1 MALTERLQILVDGN
15 AQGAIRE
22 FQKLGTAADRELGKT
37 EDKLA
42 KLSGQLTSFGT
53 GLLAGGAVAIGGLK
67 QLADSASAYGE
78 QVSAASVTFGEEGAA
93 QLEKFAEAAADTANI
108 SKTEA
113 TKAANSFATFA
124 RQAGLTGTAA
134 VKFSTDLVQLAGDI
148 SSFRDIS
155 VADALAALQSGL
167 AGEGEPIRRLGG
179 DISDV
184 ALKAEYL
191 AVTGENVTGT
201 LTQQQ
206 KVVAINSKLFK
217 DFELAQGDVV
227 RTQDSLANQTRNAQA
242 NFENLKTELGTG
254 LVPVFAT
261 LVGAVSNALGSL
273 GQIGDEEA
281 NLGGRI
287 AGIATAATLATGAV
301 SILAGQALRLRD
313 TFTTLGDDG
322 TRSLN
327 NVGRAAAGISIGATV
342 ISGLFALDAA
352 LNAAD
357 QSASD
362 LKQTTDQLLQGL
374 GRQQN
379 FDALLEK
386 TRQLDGGYEDL
397 KESVGQ
403 FFNIRPLQT
412 RFTFIDGIAV
422 DVNDLRESFESLIGQ
437 PEALRNALESLEGR
451 QFLTAAGGVDE
462 ETLALITEYEGK
474 LNDSTKAQ
482 EAQAAASEEQATAA
496 GGVTDG
502 LTEQKTAFERAE
514 QALANYNDSVAILKV
529 NYEGL
534 SERASA
540 FKDAIE
546 RSTTLDDEIAAASS
560 LGGAFKTARENFGAL
575 PAEIDFAALALGVY
589 NEEQTKAIDSF
600 LTLGDRSQD
609 FLSTLLEQNRT
620 YDEVRFAAGLLREEY
635 ARQLE
640 QLGLNDEQVYAY
652 ITTLGLTPDQVET
665 AIVLSGE
672 ETARFKIEAY
682 QGLIERTPPEK
693 LTSFEAAIAQGDF
706 IAAAAELDRLA
717 QERTVPITPVVDP
730 TFVSKF
736 FSTFGF
742 SGRAPAPITFPRAEG
757 GAVASGMAYTVGE
770 RGPELFVP
778 RASGTI
784 VPNDQLRG
792 GTLNLTQNIVS
803 ADPIQTAAEVVR
815 RQRDAEFLAGV

>member
-37 EDKLA
+37 EDRLA

-217 DFELAQGDVV
+217 DFELAQGDVL

-254 LVPVFAT
+254 LVPIFSTV
-261 LVGAVSNALGSL
+261 VGAAGDAIASL
-273 GQIGDEEA
+273 G
-281 NLGGRI
+281 NLSDSQADFGGRV
-287 AGIATAATLATGAV
+287 AGIATAATIGLGGLSV
-301 SILAGQALRLRD
+301 LGGQAIKLRD
-313 TFTTLGDDG
+313 TFTDLGDTG
-322 TRSLN
+322 ERSLN
-327 NVGRAAAGISIGATV
+327 RVGRAARNIAIGGAV
-342 ISGLFALDAA
+342 IGTLFILDGV
-352 LNAAD
+352 LKD
-357 QSASD
+357 VGVSASD
-362 LKQTTDQLLQGL
+362 VTKNLNDLRAARGPGDAL
-374 GRQQN
+374 
-379 FDALLEK
+379 DALLEQAK
-386 TRQLDGGYEDL
+386 ELDGIGDDIRDIF
-397 KESVGQ
+397 KGP
-403 FFNIRPLQT
+403 FNEAQT
-412 RFTFIDGIAV
+412 VKI
-422 DVNDLRESFESLIGQ
+422 NDTTVEIGNLRE
-437 PEALRNALESLEGR
+437 ALERASNDSETLGNALEGLRAARIESTAPFG
-451 QFLTAAGGVDE
+451 LTKGNVDE
-462 ETLALITEYEGK
+462 AFALIDEYEAK
-474 LNDSTKAQ
+474 LQSSKKAQ
-482 EAQAAASEEQATAA
+482 EVANEELLNFGDASQQVTPPVETFTTTVEGLAVQTEEATNAFKAYSDLLQASTDPFFAAVDSVNAYADAQNKVAE
-496 GGVTDG
+496 
-502 LTEQKTAFERAE
+502 AFK
-514 QALANYNDSVAILKV
+514 ALADGATVEELQAFTDAQRDAVEAGIGIETAIA
-529 NYEGL
+529 NIR
-534 SERASA
+534 SEVENGNITYQQA
-540 FKDAIE
+540 FD
-546 RSTTLDDEIAAASS
+546 TLDALKGKYPELA
-560 LGGAFKTARENFGAL
+560 GAVETVKTEFF
-575 PAEIDFAALALGVY
+575 FAALAAHGLQ
-589 NEEQTKAIDSF
+589 EELPVQGTVDIETQEAID
-600 LTLGDRSQD
+600 
-609 FLSTLLEQNRT
+609 
-620 YDEVRFAAGLLREEY
+620 
-635 ARQLE
+635 
-640 QLGLNDEQVYAY
+640 
-652 ITTLGLTPDQVET
+652 
-665 AIVLSGE
+665 
-672 ETARFKIEAY
+672 
-682 QGLIERTPPEK
+682 
-693 LTSFEAAIAQGDF
+693 
-706 IAAAAELDRLA
+706 RL
-717 QERTVPITPVVDP
+717 
-730 TFVSKF
+730 
-736 FSTFGF
+736 
-742 SGRAPAPITFPRAEG
+742 
-757 GAVASGMAYTVGE
+757 GAVATAIEAIGIAAEGVRLASLLAETTRDVENAANRNDLLFQEIVNNRDLNGNGVIGRRFGGPVQAGRTYMVGE
-770 RGPELFVP
+770 VGPELFVP
-778 RASGTI
+778 RESGTI